1 MTMPLPSVRGRSLH
15 GHLRAV
21 AAVNERGDTFLR
33 EQSFRAP
40 LHVSKPH
47 HEAGALVVNLV
58 SPTAGLFDGDE
69 VDVAVVV
76 EAGARVVLTTPCASR
91 IHRARTERA
100 AVLRQELT
108 VEAGGFAEYFPEL
121 LIPQQ
126 GARYHQ
132 QTTLRVE
139 HGGTLLFFEWLA
151 PGRVAAGETFAYTE
165 LQWDTDL
172 WHGGTLVARE
182 RYTLRPEGHHLASL
196 RTVHE
201 ASHYLGCFIVG
212 DLAFPQEAIEHLGS
226 DDVTVGC
233 GPLATPGSWTIK
245 ALCRDNLAARRTL
258 VTLRSLV
265 YQALGAE
272 MPALRRF

>member
-1 MTMPLPSVRGRSLH
+1 
-15 GHLRAV
+15 
-21 AAVNERGDTFLR
+21 
-33 EQSFRAP
+33 
-40 LHVSKPH
+40 
-47 HEAGALVVNLV
+47 
-58 SPTAGLFDGDE
+58 
-69 VDVAVVV
+69 V
-76 EAGARVVLTTPCASR
+76 EPGARVVLTTPCASR
-91 IHRARTERA
+91 IHRARSERA

-132 QTTLRVE
+132 QTTLRVAA
-139 HGGTLLFFEWLA
+139 GGTLLFFEWLA
-151 PGRVAAGETFAYTE
+151 PGRVASGETFAYSE

-172 WHGGTLVARE
+172 WHDGALVARE

-201 ASHYLGCFIVG
+201 ASHYLGGFIVG
-212 DLAFPQEAIEHLGS
+212 APAMPQEAIDALNS

-233 GPLATPGSWTIK
+233 GPLAAGGWTIK

-258 VTLRSLV
+258 GRLRMLM
-265 YQALGAE
+265 YGALGRE